1 MDSGPSY
8 DVSAAGGLV
17 QWFPNWGALA
27 LGGAERY
34 DVPGLLAK
42 GADFTT
48 DLQKQS
54 PCSSLFTFSASYSG
68 SISDIVNLCD
78 DNSNNVKNRQLES

>member
-1 MDSGPSY
+1 MSWGKR
-8 DVSAAGGLV
+8 AGSLV
-17 QWFPNWGALA
+17 QQFPNWGALA

-34 DVPGLLAK
+34 NITGLLAK

-54 PCSSLFTFSASYSG
+54 RCGSLFTFAALFQQYFKYREP
-68 SISDIVNLCD
+68 L
-78 DNSNNVKNRQLES
+78 